1 VESPDL
7 NQRKTK
13 ALHMTRGQRL
23 GIMLGVLAIVAGV
36 SLGSQLIYCLLTRNE
51 VVPRQALQVSLTWP
65 LILGFF
71 ALVRKLPRDL
81 RNGARRREADART
94 EWVPM
99 PNAEFPWLLFGA
111 GLLFWYP
118 LGVGAATALRAR
130 TNEPT
135 PAGDLFAQGLML
147 GLWVLVPVIL
157 AGAVAS
163 LIWLRKPNP
172 SAGEH
177 PLRKLLP

>member
-1 VESPDL
+1 
-7 NQRKTK
+7 
-13 ALHMTRGQRL
+13 MTRGQRL
-23 GIMLGVLAIVAGV
+23 GIVLSVLAFVAGA
-36 SLGSQLIYCLLTRNE
+36 SLGSQLIYCLFTRHE
-51 VVPRQALQVSLTWP
+51 VVPREALQTSLTWP

-71 ALVRKLPRDL
+71 ALVRRLPRDL
-81 RNGARRREADART
+81 RVGARRREANALT

-99 PNAEFPWLLFGA
+99 PPAEFPWLFFGA
-111 GLLFWYP
+111 GLLLWYP
-118 LGVGAATALRAR
+118 LGVGAATALRAG

-135 PAGDLFAQGLML
+135 PAGDLFAQGLMI
-147 GLWVLVPVIL
+147 GLWVLVPAMI

-172 SAGEH
+172 AAEEH